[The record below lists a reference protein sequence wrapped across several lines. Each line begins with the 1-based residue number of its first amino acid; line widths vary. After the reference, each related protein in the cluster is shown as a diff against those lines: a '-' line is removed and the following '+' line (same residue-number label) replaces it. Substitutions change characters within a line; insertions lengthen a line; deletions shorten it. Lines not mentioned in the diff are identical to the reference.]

1 MEWMSPID
9 SSFLHIENATTPM
22 HIGGVSI
29 FEGPAPPFEQLR
41 AMVAGKLALVP
52 RYRQK
57 VRFVPLAA
65 GPPIWVDDPHFSL
78 DYHLRHTAIPAPG
91 SELELRQMAARVFS
105 GALDRHKPLWELWMV
120 QGMDDGRWALLSKV
134 HHCMVDGVAATDLMS
149 VMFSDD
155 TATSDD
161 PYSAAR
167 SWAPQP
173 EPTGI
178 DVLVRTLIRR
188 ASPAG
193 QIETVK
199 QALRAPRET
208 LRSVAEVARAAAAAG
223 PSLRPVA
230 SSSLTGPIG
239 PHRRWSWAEVRLADV
254 KAVRAALG
262 GTVNDV
268 VLTLITNGFRE
279 LLQSRDEEIPAD
291 RVVRTMVPV
300 SVRRRGEK
308 GVYNNR
314 VSAVFAGLPVGLV
327 DPAQR
332 LQRIR
337 AEMDGVKQ
345 SKQAVAG
352 DVLSSMS
359 GFAPPLLLA
368 LGSRLVTVSP
378 RLNMHTATTNVP
390 GPQQPV
396 QTLGRRMLQSYPFVP
411 VVGSIRIVVAIFSY
425 DGGLYFGVTGDY
437 DGAPDI
443 DVLTAGIERGMDDL
457 LALAADARRATAKAN
472 AARNGA
478 ETDGPA
484 ASRRSAASERAAKSR
499 AAASKRAKTA
509 KGPAAKAAQGPAAK
523 ATPSK
528 RRAQATRPAASR
540 RPAAAQR
547 SSAAKPPATSV
558 SESAARQTGR

>member
-1 MEWMSPID
+1 MEWMSPMD
-9 SSFLHIENATTPM
+9 SSFLHIENDTTPM

-29 FEGPAPPFEQLR
+29 FEGPPPPFEDLR

-57 VRFVPLAA
+57 VRSVPLAA
-65 GPPIWVDDPHFSL
+65 GPPVWIEDPHFSI
-78 DYHLRHTAIPAPG
+78 DYHLRRTAIPAPG
-91 SELELRQMAARVFS
+91 EDAQLRQMAARVFS
-105 GALDRHKPLWELWMV
+105 QHLDRNKPLWELWMV
-120 QGMDDGRWALLSKV
+120 EGMTSGRWALLSKV

-149 VMFSDD
+149 VMFSDETLGGED
-155 TATSDD
+155 AGG
-161 PYSAAR
+161 PLAHWSA
-167 SWAPQP
+167 PP
-173 EPTGI
+173 EPSAI
-178 DVLVRTLIRR
+178 DVLVRTLVRR

-193 QIETVK
+193 QLETFR

-208 LRSVAEVARAAAAAG
+208 MRTVAEVARGALAAG
-223 PSLRPVA
+223 PSLRPVGA
-230 SSSLTGPIG
+230 SSLTGPIG
-239 PHRRWSWAEVRLADV
+239 PHRRWSWATMRLADV
-254 KAVRAALG
+254 KTVRAALG

-268 VLTLITNGFRE
+268 VLSVITNGFRA
-279 LLQSRDEEIPAD
+279 LLDERGEHSPPE

-300 SVRRRGEK
+300 SVRRRGER

-314 VSAVFAGLPVGLV
+314 VSAVFAGLPVGLD

-332 LQRIR
+332 LERIR

-352 DVLSSMS
+352 DVLSSLS

-396 QTLGRRMLQSYPFVP
+396 QTLGRKMIESFPFVP

-443 DVLTAGIERGMDDL
+443 EVLTSGIERGMQDL
-457 LALAADARRATAKAN
+457 LALAAPPKRSRSRKPAVAK
-472 AARNGA
+472 
-478 ETDGPA
+478 
-484 ASRRSAASERAAKSR
+484 R
-499 AAASKRAKTA
+499 AAA
-509 KGPAAKAAQGPAAK
+509 
-523 ATPSK
+523 
-528 RRAQATRPAASR
+528 
-540 RPAAAQR
+540 
-547 SSAAKPPATSV
+547 
-558 SESAARQTGR
+558 GR